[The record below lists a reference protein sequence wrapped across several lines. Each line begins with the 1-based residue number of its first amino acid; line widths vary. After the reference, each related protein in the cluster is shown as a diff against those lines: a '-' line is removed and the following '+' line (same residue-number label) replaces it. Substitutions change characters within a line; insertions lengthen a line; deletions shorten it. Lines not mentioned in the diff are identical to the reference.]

1 MDAERGVSWE
11 HGNDLVLGQ
20 DSNGEAIRMSADQ
33 RSRHLWIPGLTGS
46 GKTSF
51 MEGLIRQDIE
61 QWVRTECGICVIDP
75 DGALYRQIVAWMAE
89 RELWMPRPL
98 WPIDLTQ
105 DEWVIAFDVLRQRG
119 GMPHATIAQNV
130 TEALSHCMGQG
141 DLSQTPRFAR
151 IMECI
156 AVGLVVANRPI
167 TDAIAILKNKSQ
179 CEKLIREVRG
189 KMSDWHLA
197 TLQELLEK
205 GKHDETE
212 STYNRLF
219 RLLRNESIRR
229 MVSMKS
235 PHGQSLDFGRALNS
249 GAIVLIN
256 LNPAGGYIQSDDAKV
271 FASLVLSDLWSA
283 TLMRGASD
291 SNKPFYLYVDELSQF
306 ASSPVLPEMLQRG
319 RKYGLHLTLGNQYPS
334 QLKIPGE
341 LPNHFLDAVKAGC
354 RSKVI
359 FHLNDPLDLQVTAEM
374 LFRDRMDVDEK
385 KHVLETTKV
394 VEYEEQTKIS
404 VSRGVTFVDSTASG
418 RATSEMQSD
427 STTEGSSDGLGISQG
442 AFPADDGF
450 FSTPRKRIAHDNIG
464 DLSEEQFELTAQV
477 NTSRGRSEAA
487 SQTRGSTQSTSH
499 VESQARGESYNE
511 THTPTLV
518 PKLGKEVS
526 SVTFRSLEEQRHR
539 AMSSIQALQTRM
551 AWVRLIDSEE
561 PRLLSTTT
569 IKPAVLGNERETAWA
584 MAGFVGDVLRKLPFA
599 MRKED
604 VPQETAPAA
613 QPSREP
619 EDFSVPE
626 KARDKVVEPH
636 AEVEPE
642 KPKARRKP
650 QPPGTRP

>member
-1 MDAERGVSWE
+1 MWE

-75 DGALYRQIVAWMAE
+75 DGALYRQVVAWMAE

-105 DEWVIAFDVLRQRG
+105 DDWVIAFDVLRQRG
-119 GMPHATIAQNV
+119 IKHATIAKNV
-130 TEALSHCMGQG
+130 TAALAHCMGQG
-141 DLSQTPRFAR
+141 DLSQTPRFTRVMVCVLRAL
-151 IMECI
+151 IE
-156 AVGLVVANRPI
+156 ANRPI
-167 TDAIAILKNKSQ
+167 GDAVAIISDKSQ

-189 KMSDWHLA
+189 KMPEWYMP
-197 TLQELLEK
+197 TLRKISGK
-205 GKHDETE
+205 GTHDEME
-212 STYNRLF
+212 STLNRLF
-219 RLLRNESIRR
+219 HLLQNESIRR
-229 MVSMKS
+229 MVSVK
-235 PHGQSLDFGRALNS
+235 PHHGQNIDFGRALNS

-256 LNPAGGYIQSDDAKV
+256 LNPEGGHIQSDDAKV
-271 FASLVLSDLWSA
+271 FASLLLSDLWSEVVI
-283 TLMRGASD
+283 RGARP
-291 SNKPFYLYVDELSQF
+291 SNKPFYLYIDELAQF
-306 ASSPVLPEMLQRG
+306 ASSPVLGEMLQRG

-334 QLKIPGE
+334 QLKLAGE
-341 LPNHFLDAVKAGC
+341 LPNQFLNAVKAGC

-359 FHLNDPLDLQVTAEM
+359 FHLSDPIDLQETAEM

-394 VEYEEQTKIS
+394 LEYEEQTKIS
-404 VSRGVTFVDSTASG
+404 VSRGTTFVESIASG
-418 RATSEMQSD
+418 RASSEMQSD
-427 STTEGSSDGLGISQG
+427 SILEGSSEGLALSQG
-442 AFPADDGF
+442 AYPTGGGF
-450 FSTPRKRIAHDNIG
+450 FGLTPNRVSHDNIANL
-464 DLSEEQFELTAQV
+464 DEDQFEKTAQV
-477 NTSRGRSEAA
+477 NASRGRSDAA
-487 SQTRGSTQSTSH
+487 GRSRGSAQSTSQ
-499 VESQARGESYNE
+499 VEGQARGESYSE

-539 AMSSIQALQTRM
+539 AMSSIQALKTRT

-569 IKPAVLGNERETAWA
+569 IKQAVLGNERETEWA

-604 VPQETAPAA
+604 VPEEAASAAP
-613 QPSREP
+613 PIREP

-642 KPKARRKP
+642 KPKARRKS

>member
-1 MDAERGVSWE
+1 
-11 HGNDLVLGQ
+11 
-20 DSNGEAIRMSADQ
+20 
-33 RSRHLWIPGLTGS
+33 
-46 GKTSF
+46 
-51 MEGLIRQDIE
+51 
-61 QWVRTECGICVIDP
+61 
-75 DGALYRQIVAWMAE
+75 
-89 RELWMPRPL
+89 
-98 WPIDLTQ
+98 
-105 DEWVIAFDVLRQRG
+105 
-119 GMPHATIAQNV
+119 
-130 TEALSHCMGQG
+130 
-141 DLSQTPRFAR
+141 
-151 IMECI
+151 
-156 AVGLVVANRPI
+156 
-167 TDAIAILKNKSQ
+167 
-179 CEKLIREVRG
+179 
-189 KMSDWHLA
+189 
-197 TLQELLEK
+197 
-205 GKHDETE
+205 
-212 STYNRLF
+212 
-219 RLLRNESIRR
+219 
-229 MVSMKS
+229 
-235 PHGQSLDFGRALNS
+235 
-249 GAIVLIN
+249 
-256 LNPAGGYIQSDDAKV
+256 
-271 FASLVLSDLWSA
+271 
-283 TLMRGASD
+283 MRGASD

-394 VEYEEQTKIS
+394 VEYEEQTKVS
-404 VSRGVTFVDSTASG
+404 YSRGATLVESTASG

-427 STTEGSSDGLGISQG
+427 SRMEGNSEGLALSQG
-442 AFPADDGF
+442 AFPTDSGF
-450 FSTPRKRIAHDNIG
+450 FGFLSAPERVRHDNIAN
-464 DLSEEQFELTAQV
+464 LSEDQFEKTAQV
-477 NTSRGRSEAA
+477 NASRGRNEAA
-487 SQTRGSTQSTSH
+487 GRSRGSAQSSSQI
-499 VESQARGESYNE
+499 EGQARGESYSE

-526 SVTFRSLEEQRHR
+526 SVTFRSLEEQRHL
-539 AMSSIQALQTRM
+539 AMSSIQALQTRT

-613 QPSREP
+613 PPIREP